1 MLGKGEGA
9 ADAVS
14 QRCFKPWHP
23 LPREMASNKRKTP
36 GKVPA

>member
-1 MLGKGEGA
+1 MLGKDEGA
-9 ADAVS
+9 ADAVT
-14 QRCFKPWHP
+14 QRFKPWHP